1 MTLAEPIPEL
11 SVIRDPDQQ
20 GTIAHIHGHGEA
32 YEVGFSTPSSIAPVT
47 S

>member
-11 SVIRDPDQQ
+11 SVIRVPDQQ
-20 GTIAHIHGHGEA
+20 GTIVHNHGHGEA
-32 YEVGFSTPSSIAPVT
+32 YEVGFSTPSPITPVP